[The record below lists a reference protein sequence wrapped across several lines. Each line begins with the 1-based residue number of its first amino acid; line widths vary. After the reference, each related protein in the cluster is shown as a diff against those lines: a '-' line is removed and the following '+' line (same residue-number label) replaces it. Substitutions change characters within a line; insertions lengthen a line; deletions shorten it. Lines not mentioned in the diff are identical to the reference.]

1 MYTSWKIKQAHA
13 PASHQQKSLSDKA
26 EAFALLLRQ
35 QGLCAPEAAKI
46 LHVSPRT
53 IHNWAT
59 GHHAVPYSAF
69 KLLRVMRYLEIPFE
83 GWEGWFFCM
92 GSLYSPEGH
101 RFSGKDSS
109 WWSLLVRQARMFSVL
124 YQENTELRRQLA
136 ATAAPAPEPASLGEV
151 LVTPHFSLTHET
163 TAHTAADQ
171 LAATAAPCLPVKVP
185 VTPSLSPFS
194 RKKTHKTQPQSLR
207 KTSRK
212 TPDIRSSR
220 ASSTAGGVL

>member
-1 MYTSWKIKQAHA
+1 
-13 PASHQQKSLSDKA
+13 
-26 EAFALLLRQ
+26 LLLRQ

-136 ATAAPAPEPASLGEV
+136 ATAAPAPAPAPSSEG
-151 LVTPHFSLTHET
+151 LVTPHFIPLERKNTHQP
-163 TAHTAADQ
+163 AHTAADQ
-171 LAATAAPCLPVKVP
+171 LAATAAPCLPVQVP
-185 VTPSLSPFS
+185 VTPELSPFS